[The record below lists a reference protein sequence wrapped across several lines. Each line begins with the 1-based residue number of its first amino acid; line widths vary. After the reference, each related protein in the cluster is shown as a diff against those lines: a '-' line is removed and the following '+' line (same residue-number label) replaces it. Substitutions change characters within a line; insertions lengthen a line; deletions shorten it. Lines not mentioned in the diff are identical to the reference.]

1 MNKMNADIV
10 RFVQGRIQQLF
21 HSKAALAQL
30 RRGIGK
36 EPGEL
41 PNLLGFVLPSEELT
55 SWHEGEDMA
64 EKAIYTALTLYAFHQ
79 QGSDCCMSA
88 GLDDEDKSISSRN
101 SFGHAV
107 RRLVRQQG
115 NEEAVLR
122 RFNKVLSAKD
132 LTELAIH
139 ARALLGMLRKEKIS
153 LDYPSFAIDLY
164 WFQQS
169 DMRRSTLLKWGKDY
183 YMNQRED
190 DAS

>member
-1 MNKMNADIV
+1 
-10 RFVQGRIQQLF
+10 
-21 HSKAALAQL
+21 
-30 RRGIGK
+30 
-36 EPGEL
+36 
-41 PNLLGFVLPSEELT
+41 
-55 SWHEGEDMA
+55 
-64 EKAIYTALTLYAFHQ
+64 
-79 QGSDCCMSA
+79 MSA

-169 DMRRSTLLKWGKDY
+169 ATRRSTLLKWGKDY